1 MGVFRKVD
9 MKRWYQ
15 TVALGLGILALTACA
30 IKFPPMPVMT
40 TSQDEIRGAFSSS
53 DKLYLIGRVR
63 DYELPIAPFDRYKQ
77 LADSHLRG
85 NIVCAKIT
93 TARLYATA
101 EKPNEF
107 NATYSVLL
115 KGKNVTPADIET
127 YKLKRLDIDT
137 TDSVVE
143 PNVWYKLTDGGCPQ
157 LSHVK
162 KESFYIAYF
171 SAQGRSQFLR
181 NREQALNQSRLPQ
194 PLPMTVEKYVDPLLN
209 ARNNSVADSA
219 EVAVKA
225 PFYLLGIMFGGV

>member
-1 MGVFRKVD
+1 M
-9 MKRWYQ
+9 
-15 TVALGLGILALTACA
+15 
-30 IKFPPMPVMT
+30 
-40 TSQDEIRGAFSSS
+40 
-53 DKLYLIGRVR
+53 IGRAR
-63 DYELPIAPFDRYKQ
+63 DYELPIAPFVRYKQ

-137 TDSVVE
+137 IDSVAE
-143 PNVWYKLTDGGCPQ
+143 PNIWYKLTDGGCPK
-157 LSHVK
+157 LGHVK

-194 PLPMTVEKYVDPLLN
+194 PLPMTVEKYVDPLPN

-225 PFYLLGIMFGGV
+225 PFYLLGIVFGGV